1 MSKTADLYRL
11 LQLPRSATV
20 EQIKASFRRLAKEL
34 HPDTTAQADRA
45 VAESRFKSVASA
57 YQVLSNALTKDE
69 YDRSIGNWPIRGG
82 GHATAGG
89 SVARPSTKG
98 HHSSDNRIRSPA
110 TGATVSRDLYDVDAW
125 NAHYYSAAPKRE
137 STFSSPFVNYD
148 RNEPESKHQRY
159 YRRRNERERAAARG
173 MSSSWNADSAYASF
187 SDEHGAGDRRDRSS
201 VPPRDSSG
209 SSSGSEDRES
219 STATVDQQ
227 REQHCRAA
235 ADNLRQRRNE
245 RIRGGAG
252 SSSSRSNCS
261 LC

>member
-20 EQIKASFRRLAKEL
+20 EQIKVSFRRLAKEL
-34 HPDTTAQADRA
+34 HPDTTTHVDRA
-45 VAESRFKSVASA
+45 VAESRFKSVVGA

-82 GHATAGG
+82 HGG
-89 SVARPSTKG
+89 GGVARPSTKTG
-98 HHSSDNRIRSPA
+98 YSSDNRIRSPA
-110 TGATVSRDLYDVDAW
+110 TGASVSRDLYDVDAW

-137 STFSSPFVNYD
+137 SPVSSPFVNYD

-173 MSSSWNADSAYASF
+173 SSPWNADSAYASF
-187 SDEHGAGDRRDRSS
+187 YDEHGAGDGRGRSS
-201 VPPRDSSG
+201 VPPRDSS
-209 SSSGSEDRES
+209 SSSSSSEEEGR
-219 STATVDQQ
+219 TA
-227 REQHCRAA
+227 EQHCRAA

-245 RIRGGAG
+245 RIQGGAG
-252 SSSSRSNCS
+252 SSSRSNCS
-261 LC
+261 MC